1 MNAFLVPILKSRFPS
16 VFDFFQ
22 KIDKRLD
29 HYDNEIQLSIW
40 FARLL
45 IGISLV
51 IYGIARQTGLIQIEA
66 SRYIYI
72 PPEASPEEAAEA
84 EFNLRRITSIGSL
97 GLGIVVLLPI
107 FLPPLPKGQE
117 KLNSS
122 EYLGANL
129 LHEEWND
136 RKDFID
142 DLIKD
147 ERRLKEER
155 AAMLLRKEEQISRQD
170 EGNKKDK

>member
-1 MNAFLVPILKSRFPS
+1 MNSFLIPILKSRFPS
-16 VFDFFQ
+16 VFAFFQ

-29 HYDNEIQLSIW
+29 QYDNEIQLSIW

-51 IYGIARQTGLIQIEA
+51 AYGIARQTGIIQIDA

-84 EFNLRRITSIGSL
+84 EFNLRRITSVASL

-147 ERRLKEER
+147 EKRLKEER
-155 AAMLLRKEEQISRQD
+155 AAMLLRKEGQVNQD